1 MVDYTAEKLRAE
13 IDHLRQL
20 ARSVDDD
27 RVHAAVEEMIEEL
40 ERRLSE
46 LEMIRHPEL

>member
-1 MVDYTAEKLRAE
+1 MVDHTAQTLRAE

-20 ARSVDDD
+20 ARGVSDD
-27 RVHAAVEEMIEEL
+27 RVHAAIDEMIEEL

-46 LEMIRHPEL
+46 LEGRHPEL